1 MTQLEEIKSQIET
14 LSLNELKDLQNWFA
28 EKDWQSWDE
37 QIKTDIAAG
46 KLDFLLDEAIAAKNN
61 NDLRDL

>member
-14 LSLNELKDLQNWFA
+14 LSLNELKELQNWFA

-46 KLDFLLDEAIAAKNN
+46 KLDFLLDEAIAAKTN